1 MIQQFVHVYQS
12 RLHLLLHPLTL
23 HTIAVDQ
30 VKGIQHLL
38 TRLQFQVHFQ
48 NNVHAFLHL
57 LSDFLLLVFH
67 ALMLN
72 ARPFVF

>member
-23 HTIAVDQ
+23 VAITVDQ
-30 VKGIQHLL
+30 MKGIQHLFA
-38 TRLQFQVHFQ
+38 RLQFQVHFQ
-48 NNVHAFLHL
+48 NGVHAFFHL
-57 LSDFLLLVFH
+57 LSDFLLLMFH
-67 ALMLN
+67 AFMLH